1 MEFNGICVY
10 ATYRIEIKTIGTTFC
25 KFDSEINDGIYE
37 DFNNTE
43 EKIVSGCELLKIFT
57 SLLNQSYLYSF
68 VAKDNVYSFGAFN
81 PYHGD
86 EVDTFITVLEELDAT
101 H

>member
-37 DFNNTE
+37 DFNHTE
-43 EKIVSGCELLKIFT
+43 EKIVSGYETAKKFLIDKSKFKAKEMLK
-57 SLLNQSYLYSF
+57 S
-68 VAKDNVYSFGAFN
+68 D
-81 PYHGD
+81 
-86 EVDTFITVLEELDAT
+86 
-101 H
+101 